1 MKIANKTILITG
13 ANRGI
18 GLALVEEA
26 LNKGAR
32 RVYAATRSYFAHSDK
47 RVTPLMLDVTDTMQI
62 REAVRE
68 VGALDIL
75 INNAGLGLKD
85 DLSNTDAL
93 ENQLA
98 VNLFGTYH
106 VTQAFLPMLTRSK
119 GAVVNNL
126 SISAI
131 APFALIPA
139 YCISKA
145 AAFSLTQCWR
155 ALLAGKGVSV
165 HAVLI
170 GPTETEMARGL
181 KEFNIPHNPVAAT
194 AQGIYRGLENGE
206 EEIFPD
212 PISASL
218 SESWYGSVTKALE
231 RQNAAMVADV
241 LLDHWQ
247 GA

>member
-26 LNKGAR
+26 LKKGVG
-32 RVYAATRSYFAHSDK
+32 RVYAATRTPFAHSDK
-47 RVTPLMLDVTDTMQI
+47 RVTPLMLDVTDKTQI
-62 REAVRE
+62 REAARE
-68 VGALDIL
+68 VGSLDIL
-75 INNAGLGLKD
+75 INNAGLGLID
-85 DLSNTDAL
+85 DLSNTEAL
-93 ENQLA
+93 EKQLA

-106 VTQAFLPMLTRSK
+106 VTQAFLPLLIVAK

-126 SISAI
+126 SISAM
-131 APFALIPA
+131 APFALIPS

-145 AAFSLTQCWR
+145 AAFSLTQCQR
-155 ALLAGKGVSV
+155 ALLIGKGVSV

-170 GPTETEMARGL
+170 GPTDTEMAREL
-181 KEFNIPHNPVAAT
+181 KGFNVPKNSAAAT
-194 AQGIYRGLENGE
+194 AQGIYKGIENGE

-218 SESWYGSVTKALE
+218 SDGWYAGSVKAIE
-231 RQNAAMVADV
+231 RRNAVMVADV
-241 LLDHWQ
+241 LSD
-247 GA
+247 